1 MNEVIQRENI
11 IVMKVLVQNLQKRKG
26 LASSLDTTCNP
37 DIILVQEISLQSE
50 SLPFRANDVSRMG
63 YGTAIGIGSRKDRP
77 LPSLTLIGI
86 QCVDS
91 PYAEFGG
98 LIHKKTILACVDL
111 PCSTLPNNSTMVQLV
126 SFHGYNGQP
135 FQSIEKL
142 VAHVDAVLD
151 KMQRSNSSN
160 SSMPALFAG
169 DFNTWT
175 QAHIDA
181 VTNRMEDAGFEH
193 VYSWPYPNR
202 ELPLDHV
209 FVRGL
214 TLNQSQ
220 NYECASDHRG
230 AILELEVM

>member
-1 MNEVIQRENI
+1 MIKRENI

-26 LASSLDTTCNP
+26 LASSLDATYCP

-50 SLPFRANDVSRMG
+50 SLSFRAHAVSRMG

-77 LPSLTLIGI
+77 LPSLTLTSI

-98 LIHKKTILACVDL
+98 LIHKKTALACVDL
-111 PCSTLPNNSTMVQLV
+111 PCSTLPNNSATVQLV

-151 KMQRSNSSN
+151 KMQSSNSSN
-160 SSMPALFAG
+160 MPALFAG

-181 VTNRMEDAGFEH
+181 VTNRMEDAGFQH

-214 TLNQSQ
+214 TLTQSQ
-220 NYECASDHRG
+220 NYECTSDHRG
-230 AILELEVM
+230 AILELEVL